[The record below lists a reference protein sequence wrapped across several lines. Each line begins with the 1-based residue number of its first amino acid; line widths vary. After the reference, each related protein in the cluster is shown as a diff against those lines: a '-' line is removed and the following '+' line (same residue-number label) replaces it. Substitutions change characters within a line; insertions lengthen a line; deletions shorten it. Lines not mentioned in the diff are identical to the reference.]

1 VKQLRIKRARRDQD
15 DSHVAPL
22 HLDRYTS
29 LPVLLDLLKNK
40 RLVLLSPASW
50 EDKNDSEVMLEYQ
63 QRRGVE
69 NVLAVCFCQG
79 DETVHNWRTFADGI
93 SGCRIRFN
101 AEKLL
106 QNVSSHFGV
115 RCGSVEYKKIKEL
128 KKGQIPVAD
137 MPFIKR
143 WPYRCEE
150 EYRILWEGDGA
161 ADHHEI
167 SIDLQSIQ
175 NITISQKMPYQVYVT
190 IKKYL
195 RQAFKDPEKRISRST
210 LYRNDLW
217 IRRFKKQ

>member
-1 VKQLRIKRARRDQD
+1 MSAVDPPR
-15 DSHVAPL
+15 

-29 LPVLLDLLKNK
+29 LPVLLDMLKNK

-63 QRRGVE
+63 RRRGVGKI
-69 NVLAVCFCQG
+69 LAVCFCQG
-79 DETVHNWRTFADGI
+79 DETIHSWRTFADGI

-101 AEKLL
+101 AEELIPK
-106 QNVSSHFGV
+106 VSRHVGV
-115 RCGSVEYKKIKEL
+115 RFGSVKYKKIRQL
-128 KKGQIPVAD
+128 KRRQIPVSE

-150 EYRILWEGDGA
+150 EYRVVWEGDTEE
-161 ADHHEI
+161 DHYDI
-167 SIDLQSIQ
+167 PIDLQSIQ

-190 IKKYL
+190 IKNYL

-217 IRRFKKQ
+217 IRRFKK